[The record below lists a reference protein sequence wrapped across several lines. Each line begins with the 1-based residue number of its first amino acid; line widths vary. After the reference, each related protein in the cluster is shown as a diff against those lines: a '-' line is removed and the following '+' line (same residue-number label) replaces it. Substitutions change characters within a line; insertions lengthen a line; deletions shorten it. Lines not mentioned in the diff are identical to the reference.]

1 MSNPSDDRQVAVV
14 VEQDGLGFVCFSE
27 TMKARSGGRVDN
39 LHGNAPARGR
49 GIDAMLLVR

>member
-1 MSNPSDDRQVAVV
+1 MSNPSDDRQVAVA
-14 VEQDGLGFVCFSE
+14 VEQDGLGFGCFSE